1 MVQPPGK
8 PRPDAA
14 SSPMVALS
22 PAQTARYT
30 ADLLD
35 SLRKIAARQGQGV
48 LAHLLDLAQYEAQ
61 CLALTSRTPDSPDA
75 GHSVPPAPAPEG
87 R

>member
-1 MVQPPGK
+1 MTQAQK
-8 PRPDAA
+8 KARPAA
-14 SSPMVALS
+14 AMPALAALS
-22 PAQTARYT
+22 PPETARYT
-30 ADLLD
+30 SDLLD
-35 SLRKIAARQGQGV
+35 SLRKIATRQGHGV